1 MKRYCGRRFTGE
13 EIGQLCALI
22 ADNPGR
28 TRAQL
33 SRLACRLLQWRK
45 ADGGLKEM
53 SCRVAMLR
61 MHREGLLQL
70 PPPRNRK
77 GGSSRIEH
85 TFWSAPQP
93 LLSRPVHELPGVH
106 LAPVLSRPDS
116 ALWNEYI
123 DRYHYLGYTPLPGA
137 QLRCFARWENRLLAL
152 LGFGAPAWKTAPRD
166 RFIGWCPSERERN
179 LQLIVNNARF
189 LILPWVQSKNL
200 ASKLLALA
208 SRQLPQDWQDRYAYR
223 PVLLETFV
231 ETQRFTGACYKAANW
246 IHVGQTQGRGKLDR
260 DHKADLPTKSIW
272 LYPLSRHSSEERF
285 APLESSRASSAGHCS
300 VMGLPNIYH
309 HSAILEATTDFVG
322 IASADGRLQY
332 VNPAGLE
339 MCGFEKETDVT
350 KYRVQ
355 DFHPEWTN
363 KLLREEFFP
372 ICAKEGVW
380 SGELEFFAP
389 RWARDPYVRGDRGS
403 QIAKW

>member
-93 LLSRPVHELPGVH
+93 PLSRPVHELPGVH
-106 LAPVLSRPDS
+106 LEPVLSRPDS
-116 ALWNEYI
+116 TLWNEYI
-123 DRYHYLGYTPLPGA
+123 DRYHYLGHTPLPGA
-137 QLRCFARWENRLLAL
+137 QLRYFARWEDRILAL

-166 RFIGWCPSERERN
+166 RFIGWRPSERERN

-200 ASKLLALA
+200 ASKAAGLGLA
-208 SRQLPQDWQDRYAYR
+208 STPPGLAGPLR
-223 PVLLETFV
+223 
-231 ETQRFTGACYKAANW
+231 
-246 IHVGQTQGRGKLDR
+246 
-260 DHKADLPTKSIW
+260 LPT
-272 LYPLSRHSSEERF
+272 R
-285 APLESSRASSAGHCS
+285 SAG
-300 VMGLPNIYH
+300 N
-309 HSAILEATTDFVG
+309 
-322 IASADGRLQY
+322 
-332 VNPAGLE
+332 
-339 MCGFEKETDVT
+339 
-350 KYRVQ
+350 
-355 DFHPEWTN
+355 
-363 KLLREEFFP
+363 LR
-372 ICAKEGVW
+372 
-380 SGELEFFAP
+380 
-389 RWARDPYVRGDRGS
+389 RDPTLHRRLLQGCQLDPRRTDPRARQTGP
-403 QIAKW
+403 

>member
-1 MKRYCGRRFTGE
+1 
-13 EIGQLCALI
+13 
-22 ADNPGR
+22 
-28 TRAQL
+28 
-33 SRLACRLLQWRK
+33 
-45 ADGGLKEM
+45 M

-61 MHREGLLQL
+61 LHREGLLQL

-106 LAPVLSRPDS
+106 LEPVLSRPDS

-123 DRYHYLGYTPLPGA
+123 ARYHYLGYTPLPGA
-137 QLRCFARWENRLLAL
+137 QLRYFARWENRLLAL

-189 LILPWVQSKNL
+189 LILPWVQSQNL

-208 SRQLPQDWQDRYAYR
+208 ARLLPQDWHDRYAYR

-231 ETQRFTGACYKAANW
+231 DTQRFTGACYKAANW
-246 IHVGQTQGRGKLDR
+246 IPVGQTQGRGKLDR

-272 LYPLSRHSSEERF
+272 LYPLSKFFR
-285 APLESSRASSAGHCS
+285 RA
-300 VMGLPNIYH
+300 
-309 HSAILEATTDFVG
+309 
-322 IASADGRLQY
+322 
-332 VNPAGLE
+332 
-339 MCGFEKETDVT
+339 
-350 KYRVQ
+350 
-355 DFHPEWTN
+355 
-363 KLLREEFFP
+363 LR
-372 ICAKEGVW
+372 
-380 SGELEFFAP
+380 ST
-389 RWARDPYVRGDRGS
+389 
-403 QIAKW
+403 